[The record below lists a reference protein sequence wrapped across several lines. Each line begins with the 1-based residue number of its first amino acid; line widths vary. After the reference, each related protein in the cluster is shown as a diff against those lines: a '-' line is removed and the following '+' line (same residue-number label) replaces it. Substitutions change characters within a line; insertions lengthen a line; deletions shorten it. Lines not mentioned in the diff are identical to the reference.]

1 MPSKVDF
8 GQWIGNKNVPSLD
21 SATIDVENPSE
32 PGSVIGTVPAGCKA
46 DADAAL
52 DAAKKAQPEW
62 AKVPSAE
69 RAKVLKQIAQVVRD
83 NREELIELLYS
94 EQAKEKGLATAE
106 VDFTSIYL
114 DYYAGLAHSYMG
126 EIIQSDNRGE
136 NIYLHYA
143 PIGVSVGICPWNFP
157 LFVWARKVAPAL
169 LAGCT
174 VVVKSSEV
182 TPLTTFRLMEH
193 VTKAIDAGKV
203 DLPSGVISVVTGYGN
218 TIGAALVESPVPGII
233 SMTGSVATGQRIMAA
248 AAKNMTKVSLE
259 LGGKAPVI
267 VMDDA
272 DIDKTVDAIVA
283 SRVIFSGQVCNCAE
297 RLYIQSKVYDE
308 VVDKLVAK
316 MKSTKVGLPTDEG
329 VAYCS
334 QITKEHREKISG
346 MVERA
351 VEAGAKVLCGGKFM
365 DDGPGYCYEPTIIAG
380 AAQDS
385 EIMQK
390 EVFGPVLP
398 VAKFETFDEAL
409 ALANDCEYGLTSSL
423 YTNDYRLIERA
434 RTELLF
440 GETYIN
446 RSHFEAIQGFHAG
459 WRKSGVGGAD
469 GQHGLMEYFNTKVI
483 YVQQ

>member
-1 MPSKVDF
+1 MSSKVEF
-8 GQWIGNKNVPSLD
+8 GQWIGNKNIPSQD

-52 DAAKKAQPEW
+52 DAAKKAQTEW
-62 AKVPSAE
+62 AKVPSGE
-69 RAKVLKQIAQVVRD
+69 RAKVLKQIAQVIRD
-83 NREELIELLYS
+83 NREELIEQLHR
-94 EQAKEKGLATAE
+94 EQAKILELATVE
-106 VDFTSIYL
+106 VDFTAIYL
-114 DYYAGLAHSYMG
+114 DYHAGLAYSYHG
-126 EIIQSDNRGE
+126 EILQSDNRGE
-136 NIYLHYA
+136 NIYIHKA

-169 LAGCT
+169 LAGCS

-182 TPLTTFRLMEH
+182 TPLTTFRLMTH
-193 VTKAIDAGKV
+193 VTKAIEDGKC
-203 DLPSGVISVVTGYGN
+203 DLPPGVLSVVTGYGN
-218 TIGAALVESPVPGII
+218 TIGDALVNSPVPGII

-272 DIDKTVDAIVA
+272 DLDKTVDSIVA

-297 RLYIQSKVYDE
+297 RVYVHSKVYDA
-308 VVDKLVAK
+308 VVEKLVAK
-316 MKSTKVGLPTDEG
+316 MKESKVGLPTDEG
-329 VAYCS
+329 VTYCS
-334 QITKEHREKISG
+334 QINKEHREKIAG
-346 MVERA
+346 MVDRA
-351 VEAGAKVLCGGKFM
+351 VEAGAKVLCGGKNLEG
-365 DDGPGYCYEPTIIAG
+365 GPGYCYEPTVIVDAK
-380 AAQDS
+380 QDS

-398 VAKFETFDEAL
+398 IAKFDTFDEAL

-423 YTNDYRLIERA
+423 FTNDYRLIERA

-446 RSHFEAIQGFHAG
+446 RFHFEAIQGFHAG
-459 WRKSGVGGAD
+459 WRKSGIGGAD
-469 GQHGLMEYFNTKVI
+469 GHRGLEEYFATKVI